1 VAESFINNNLN
12 LDLPVPQRKPRV
24 QKYTGGSNSRAVIE
38 ARSQRLYSRQLEGK
52 TTRQLVIEHSKR
64 EGISEPTAWA
74 DWGRVKAWN
83 DEDWLKERDKMIPRL
98 QAMRMR
104 LFNKAIAKGQL
115 QTAAQILD
123 SLGKVV
129 GESVETVNIQAPEL
143 AIRIEPKL

>member
-83 DEDWLKERDKMIPRL
+83 DED
-98 QAMRMR
+98 
-104 LFNKAIAKGQL
+104 
-115 QTAAQILD
+115 
-123 SLGKVV
+123 
-129 GESVETVNIQAPEL
+129 
-143 AIRIEPKL
+143 

>member
-1 VAESFINNNLN
+1 MAESFINNLN
-12 LDLPVPQRKPRV
+12 YDLPAPQRKPRV

-38 ARSQRLYSRQLEGK
+38 ARCQRLYSKQLEGK
-52 TTRQLVIEHSKR
+52 TTRQLVIEHSQK
-64 EGISEPTAWA
+64 EGISLVTGWQ
-74 DWGRVKAWN
+74 DWKIVKEWN

-104 LFNKAIAKGQL
+104 LFNKAISKGQL

-143 AIRIEPKL
+143 AIRIEPKQ